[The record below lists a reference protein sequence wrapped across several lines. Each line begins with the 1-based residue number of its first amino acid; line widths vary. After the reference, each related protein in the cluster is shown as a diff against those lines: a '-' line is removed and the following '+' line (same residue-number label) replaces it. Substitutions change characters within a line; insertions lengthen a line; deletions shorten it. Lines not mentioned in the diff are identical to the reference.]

1 MHSNVSVTLVVQHFF
16 KWNHFLKEHSSVM
29 VTCALRFAFKN
40 WNKNKYELINA
51 QSFNIAH
58 SHMNVVVVELEMH
71 LVPLKVLTEQI
82 KDHEYLRRES
92 RLR

>member
-1 MHSNVSVTLVVQHFF
+1 MCL
-16 KWNHFLKEHSSVM
+16 
-29 VTCALRFAFKN
+29 CFAFQN

-82 KDHEYLRRES
+82 KDHEYQRRES